1 MIRLG
6 TRGSRLAR
14 VQSGWVAEMLAA
26 SGESVETVV
35 IRSEGD
41 DTRVPLDSFA
51 RPGAFV
57 AALRDALLEK
67 RVDVVVHSYKDLP
80 SAPTEGLTVAA
91 VPGRAGVRDV
101 LVTQG
106 GLSLAQLRAGAGVG
120 TSSPRRSAALL
131 RARPDLQLVA
141 IRGNVDTRL
150 RAVSEGGLDAVVLAE
165 AGLQRLGLLTPDMCP
180 LDPDLMLPAP
190 AQGALAIECRVDDP
204 LVADLVRLNDRSTQ
218 FCIAAERAVLDEVG
232 AACTTAVGALASIDG
247 GWLTLTAD
255 LTAHRGV
262 DYARHSDRIE
272 VGDAR
277 LDVADLLGRRVALAL
292 LAEAL

>member
-14 VQSGWVAEMLAA
+14 TQSGWVADMLTAT
-26 SGESVETVV
+26 GESVEIVV

-51 RPGAFV
+51 RPGVFV
-57 AALRDALLEK
+57 AVLRDALLEGL
-67 RVDVVVHSYKDLP
+67 VDMVVHSHKDLP
-80 SAPTEGLTVAA
+80 SAPTEGLRVAA
-91 VPGRAGVRDV
+91 VPIRAGVRDV

-106 GLSLAQLRAGAGVG
+106 GLSLAELRAGAVVG

-131 RARPDLQLVA
+131 RARPDLQLRA

-150 RAVSEGGLDAVVLAE
+150 KAVSEGGIDALVLAE
-165 AGLQRLGLLTPDMCP
+165 AGLQRLGLLTADMVFLEP
-180 LDPDLMLPAP
+180 ELILPAP
-190 AQGALAIECRVDDP
+190 AQGALAIECRADDP
-204 LVADLVRLNDRSTQ
+204 LAVPLARLSDRPTEL
-218 FCIAAERAVLDEVG
+218 CVAAERAVLDEVG
-232 AACTTAVGALASIDG
+232 AACTTAVGALGSIEG

-255 LTAHRGV
+255 LAAHRGV

-272 VGDAR
+272 VGDAS
-277 LDVADLLGRRVALAL
+277 LDLADLLGRRVARAL
-292 LAEAL
+292 LAEAR